1 MNRVMDVVESCKRLS
16 TSELDVSKSKVGN
29 RSRSKITLQQKA
41 NTIKKNTNNITTDR
55 HKNLSIVLIF
65 YSSGLFSFEITS
77 RRRI

>member
-41 NTIKKNTNNITTDR
+41 NTIKKKIPTTSLQTDIR
-55 HKNLSIVLIF
+55 
-65 YSSGLFSFEITS
+65 TCQ
-77 RRRI
+77 

>member
-41 NTIKKNTNNITTDR
+41 NTIKKIPTTSLQTDIR
-55 HKNLSIVLIF
+55 
-65 YSSGLFSFEITS
+65 TCQ
-77 RRRI
+77 